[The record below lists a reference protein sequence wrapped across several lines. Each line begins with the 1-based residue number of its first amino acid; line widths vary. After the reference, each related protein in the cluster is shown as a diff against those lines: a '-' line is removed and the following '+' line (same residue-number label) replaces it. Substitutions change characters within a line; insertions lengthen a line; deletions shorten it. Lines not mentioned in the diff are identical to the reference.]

1 MKNRRKQG
9 TQDLSESIRTGA
21 YFVEAR
27 KWYFILFSNP
37 IAERSFYIITA
48 AISAVCLFIAVTA
61 VGNILPLSSEFPFF
75 VRNNNTLDKIPKM
88 IKLRKDHSETQD
100 FALMRFYLS
109 QYVIYRES
117 YSQATFD
124 LSQKFI
130 ANYSDQA
137 NYENYK
143 RLMDVNNPTSPRLLF
158 SDSWTGRSIKI
169 DDVVINEKINPPQA
183 VVQFHSLVRGGQTND
198 SIAFSANIRFLYS
211 PLQVV
216 PELDS
221 VTGETVTKFQPP
233 EFQVVSY
240 LAQQTGAAVAP
251 IGYDSVR

>member
-9 TQDLSESIRTGA
+9 TENLTESIRTGA

-37 IAERSFYIITA
+37 IAERSFYIITVI
-48 AISAVCLFIAVTA
+48 ISAVCLFIAIMA
-61 VGNILPLSSEFPFF
+61 VNNILPVSSEFPFF
-75 VRNNNTLDKIPKM
+75 VRNNDTINKIPKM
-88 IKLRKDHSETQD
+88 IKLRKSNDETQD
-100 FALMRFYLS
+100 FALMRFYVS
-109 QYVIYRES
+109 QYVIYRET
-117 YSQATFD
+117 YAQDTFD

-137 NYENYK
+137 NFENYK
-143 RLMDVNNPTSPRLLF
+143 QLMDLNNPASPRLLF
-158 SDSWTGRSIKI
+158 SDAWTRRSITI
-169 DDVVINEKINPPQA
+169 DEVLINEKVSPTQA

-198 SIAFSANIRFLYS
+198 SIAYSANIRFLYS

-221 VTGETVTKFQPP
+221 VTGETMTKFQPP

-240 LAQQTGAAVAP
+240 QAQQTGASVAP
-251 IGYDSVR
+251 LGYDRVR